1 VTEPVRQPAHPG
13 TTVEPVD
20 ESPALARRNN
30 LAALALFAVVLVL
43 AGGTVVVALVY
54 NALADY

>member
-20 ESPALARRNN
+20 ESRALARRNN
-30 LAALALFAVVLVL
+30 LAALALFAFVLVL

-54 NALADY
+54 DALANY

>member
-1 VTEPVRQPAHPG
+1 VTEPVRQPTHPG

-20 ESPALARRNN
+20 ESPVLARRNN
-30 LAALALFAVVLVL
+30 LAALALFAFVLVL

-54 NALADY
+54 DALANY